1 MRSLTDW
8 LEVVWFRRKVVAII
22 LAAVLALTTVY
33 LIFAPRTYE
42 SVASLYFD
50 KSAPDPLRTQDDNR
64 PQGAPS
70 LSTEAEVVRSSRVV
84 QRVIDRMTP
93 AERKSYEA
101 DWKSE
106 AKKGETF
113 DDWMR
118 EELLENVTV
127 TAEDKAQVMTIA
139 ARAPDAADAA
149 RLANSFAT
157 SYVEA
162 QRQLSTG
169 PAQEYAKFLQSK
181 MAAARQDVETA
192 ETELSGFVRAT
203 GISNGGDLQADASQT
218 ASILAESASSRGLAA
233 SAANTGGAIEQGIA
247 DAERT
252 DTVQRLRSDVTAKM
266 AEVSDMEASLGPNH
280 PKMLAARA
288 ELATLQSRLNT
299 ERRAAASAFTQS
311 RQAALQAESSAA
323 AARASQLQSAAAAQQ
338 SKLVAMSSNLG
349 KFTTLQQALAAAQQ
363 RYNDLSAQASKMNLR
378 GNLPLANVSQ
388 LDNAKPPITPKSPK
402 IGLMLLLALLLGS
415 AIGGAVAIL
424 LEYLNPR
431 VRTLANVERL
441 IGVPVVARLSLPRET
456 PRMLT
461 DARSN

>member
-22 LAAVLALTTVY
+22 LATILALTTVY

-50 KSAPDPLRTQDDNR
+50 KTAPDPLRKDDDNR
-64 PQGAPS
+64 QAPPPS

-84 QRVIDRMTP
+84 QRVVDRMTP
-93 AERKSYEA
+93 AERKYYEGE
-101 DWKSE
+101 WKSD
-106 AKKGETF
+106 AKTGESF

-118 EELLENVTV
+118 EELLKSVTV

-139 ARAPDAADAA
+139 AIAPDSADAA
-149 RLANSFAT
+149 KLANSFAT
-157 SYVEA
+157 SYVET

-169 PAQEYAKFLQSK
+169 PAQQYAKFLESK
-181 MAAARQDVETA
+181 MSAARADVETA
-192 ETELSGFVRAT
+192 ESELSAFVRAT
-203 GISNGGDLQADASQT
+203 GISNNGNLQSDAAQA
-218 ASILAESASSRGLAA
+218 ASIIAESASASGMAA
-233 SAANTGGAIEQGIA
+233 STASTGGAVEQAVA

-252 DTVQRLRSDVTAKM
+252 ESIQRQNTELATKQAKVVDL
-266 AEVSDMEASLGPNH
+266 ESTLGPNH
-280 PKMLAARA
+280 PTLVAARA
-288 ELATLQSRLNT
+288 ELTGIKASLRAERSATTAAITRARQAEL
-299 ERRAAASAFTQS
+299 AAAT
-311 RQAALQAESSAA
+311 SAA
-323 AARASQLQSAAAAQQ
+323 AARAAQLQSAAGAQQ

-363 RYNDLSAQASKMNLR
+363 RYNDMSAQAAKMSLR

-388 LDNAKPPITPKSPK
+388 LDTAKAPITPKSPK

-441 IGVPVVARLSLPRET
+441 IGVPVVARLSLPREA

-461 DARSN
+461 DARAS